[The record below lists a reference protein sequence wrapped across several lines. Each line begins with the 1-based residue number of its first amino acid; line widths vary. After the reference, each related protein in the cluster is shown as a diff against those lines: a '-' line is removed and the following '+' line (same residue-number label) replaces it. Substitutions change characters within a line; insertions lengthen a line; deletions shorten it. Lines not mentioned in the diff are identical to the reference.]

1 MSADGVVRRD
11 ERVDASFLKNFEA
24 LSKSGALDDL
34 ATLRRENRE
43 LEMLV
48 NDASVLLSKEHVEEL
63 ADYASERLRE
73 RFAPVRTAMLYRPP
87 RGGSPVMRFW
97 RLMDEVEER
106 FDEETFETL
115 LEPFAQSPRVL
126 VGDELASS
134 VVIMPSEAEAF
145 GSRLAAPLLG
155 PDGPY
160 GIVLLASKLSGGEY
174 SAPEAIYVDRLVR
187 FLSGGIQNRLHYESM
202 ITDGKTGL
210 FTHDY
215 FMRRL
220 EGESARL
227 LRRPGRAGLIMI
239 DIDHFKRFN
248 DTWGHQA
255 GDAALIRVASAV
267 RGAVRSED
275 IVARFGGEEF
285 CVLAVDLGQMQEEA
299 LMALAERIREAV
311 KSEPIPWNGRELSVT
326 VSVGCSWL
334 DPARGRGP
342 ERGMELADRALYTSK
357 ETGRNRC
364 TLAGYG
370 LLSRASLT
378 RE

>member
-1 MSADGVVRRD
+1 
-11 ERVDASFLKNFEA
+11 
-24 LSKSGALDDL
+24 
-34 ATLRRENRE
+34 
-43 LEMLV
+43 
-48 NDASVLLSKEHVEEL
+48 
-63 ADYASERLRE
+63 
-73 RFAPVRTAMLYRPP
+73 
-87 RGGSPVMRFW
+87 
-97 RLMDEVEER
+97 
-106 FDEETFETL
+106 
-115 LEPFAQSPRVL
+115 
-126 VGDELASS
+126 
-134 VVIMPSEAEAF
+134 
-145 GSRLAAPLLG
+145 
-155 PDGPY
+155 PY
-160 GIVLLASKLSGGEY
+160 GIVLLSSKLSGGEY

-255 GDAALIRVASAV
+255 GDAALVQVAAAV
-267 RGAVRSED
+267 KGAVRSED

-285 CVLAVDLGQMQEEA
+285 CVLAVDLGQKQEET
-299 LMALAERIREAV
+299 LMALAERIRETV
-311 KSEPIPWNGRELSVT
+311 KAAPIPWNGRELSVT
-326 VSVGCSWL
+326 ISVGCSWL
-334 DPARGRGP
+334 DPVRGRTP

-357 ETGRNRC
+357 EGGRDRC
-364 TLAGYG
+364 TMAGYG
-370 LLSRASLT
+370 LLSRARLT